1 MNRIVRWGRFSAVGA
16 MGMMVQMGALL
27 LFNRCLG
34 GHYLWAAA
42 VALEVTLLHN
52 FVWHWHYTWR
62 DRRDGVTP
70 IRRLLRFQISNGLV
84 SMLGNLVLMRVLV
97 NGAHMPLVVS
107 NLLAIGCCSMANF
120 CLGDGWAFARG
131 RHALGLPRF

>member
-70 IRRLLRFQISNGLV
+70 VRRSYWESPGTVF
-84 SMLGNLVLMRVLV
+84 
-97 NGAHMPLVVS
+97 
-107 NLLAIGCCSMANF
+107 
-120 CLGDGWAFARG
+120 
-131 RHALGLPRF
+131 